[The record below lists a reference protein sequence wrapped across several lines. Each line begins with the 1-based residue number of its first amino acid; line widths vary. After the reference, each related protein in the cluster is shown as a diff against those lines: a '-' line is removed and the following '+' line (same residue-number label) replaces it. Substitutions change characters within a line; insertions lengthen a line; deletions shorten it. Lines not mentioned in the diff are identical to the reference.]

1 VLLRGFISG
10 EITKFS
16 EYEYKLLEVHH
27 NVREWSVLNRE
38 AFFFFLRIFEICIG
52 ISSQYYLL
60 LDSL

>member
-1 VLLRGFISG
+1 MLLRGLISG

-27 NVREWSVLNRE
+27 NIRERSALNRG